1 MPDLDGVE
9 TTRIIQNLY
18 DDYMKINSDDT
29 AE

>member
-18 DDYMKINSDDT
+18 DDYMNINSDDT
-29 AE
+29 T